1 MLWVAL
7 VNASPSFVMPVQD
20 ASGCQPSLGRLND
33 GNLLFTDAKDTGGKR
48 SMIRIL
54 GDDGIELASGMISR
68 ALDPVVLTVDRIT
81 SGKGRLLHYYFGQG
95 RRHVVADL
103 GDFRL
108 RGNLRTRW
116 QDGERRW
123 EIRLRAAT
131 EASNNMDTARENVS
145 PMT

>member
-1 MLWVAL
+1 
-7 VNASPSFVMPVQD
+7 
-20 ASGCQPSLGRLND
+20 
-33 GNLLFTDAKDTGGKR
+33 
-48 SMIRIL
+48 MIRIL
-54 GDDGIELASGMISR
+54 GDDGTELASGVINH
-68 ALDPVVLTVDRIT
+68 ALDPVVLVVDRVI
-81 SGKGRLLHYYFGQG
+81 SGKGRLLQYYFGQG

-123 EIRLRAAT
+123 EIRLRP
-131 EASNNMDTARENVS
+131 ASRDSADASRRLEDVS